1 MIICCPAFYLIKNI
15 MHKIDNKCL
24 NHPWVEGV
32 FRNTTRFFAIFVFIL
47 LAAILVSLVIG
58 SWDSL
63 REFGIAFLWTNE
75 WDPVQNQYGALVPIV
90 GTLISAGIALLIAVP
105 ISLGIA
111 TFLTE
116 LAPNWLK
123 RPIGTAIEMLAAIPS
138 IIYGMW
144 ALFVFVPLFQEYVQ
158 PHLIDILGDIPLIG
172 ALFSGAPFGIGLFTA
187 GLVLGIMIIP
197 FIASVMRDVFSV
209 VPPMLK
215 ESAYGLGS
223 TTWEVIWK
231 IVLPYTKTGVIGSI
245 MLGLGRALGE
255 TMAVTFVIGN
265 AFTLPDSIFSPST
278 SIASAIANEFN
289 ESGGLQKS
297 ALMELGLIL
306 FLITT
311 IVLSASR
318 LLIMRMTQKEGKK

>member
-1 MIICCPAFYLIKNI
+1 

-24 NHPWVEGV
+24 NHPWIEGL
-32 FRNTTRFFAIFVFIL
+32 FKNTTRFFAVFVFAVLSAIL
-47 LAAILVSLVIG
+47 LSLIIG
-58 SWDSL
+58 SWDSITRFNL
-63 REFGIAFLWTNE
+63 AFLWTND
-75 WDPVQNQYGALVPIV
+75 WDPVQDNYGALVPII

-105 ISLGIA
+105 ISFGIA

-116 LAPNWLK
+116 LSPEWLK
-123 RPIGTAIEMLAAIPS
+123 RPIGTAVEMLAAIPS

-144 ALFVFVPLFQEYVQ
+144 GLFVFVPLFQEYVQ
-158 PHLIDILGDIPLIG
+158 PHLIETFGDLPVIG
-172 ALFSGAPFGIGLFTA
+172 ILFSGAPFGIGLFTA
-187 GLVLGIMIIP
+187 GLVLAIMIIP
-197 FIASVMRDVFSV
+197 FIASVMRDIFSV
-209 VPPMLK
+209 VPPLLK

-231 IVLPYTKTGVIGSI
+231 VVLPYTKTGVIGSI

-265 AFTLPDSIFSPST
+265 AFQLPDSIFSPST

-289 ESGGLQKS
+289 EAGGLQKS

-311 IVLSASR
+311 LVLGASR
-318 LLIMRMTQKEGKK
+318 LLIMRMTKLEGKR

>member
-1 MIICCPAFYLIKNI
+1 

-116 LAPNWLK
+116 LAPDWLK
-123 RPIGTAIEMLAAIPS
+123 RPIGTAVEMLAAIPS

>member
-1 MIICCPAFYLIKNI
+1 MKR
-15 MHKIDNKCL
+15 HKFDNKCL
-24 NHPWVEGV
+24 NHPWVEGLFHNATRLFALLV
-32 FRNTTRFFAIFVFIL
+32 FVM
-47 LAAILVSLVIG
+47 LAAILVSLVMG

-63 REFGIAFLWTNE
+63 RQFRLPFLWTNE
-75 WDPVQNQYGALVPIV
+75 WDPVNEQYGALVPII

-105 ISLGIA
+105 ISFGIA

-116 LAPNWLK
+116 LAPEWLK
-123 RPIGTAIEMLAAIPS
+123 RPVGTAIEMLAAIPS

-144 ALFVFVPLFQEYVQ
+144 GLFVFVPLFQEYVQ
-158 PHLIDILGDIPLIG
+158 PSLIEWFSDVPLLSL
-172 ALFSGAPFGIGLFTA
+172 LFAGAPFGIGLFSA
-187 GLVLGIMIIP
+187 GLVLAIMIIP

-209 VPPMLK
+209 VPPLLK

-223 TTWEVIWK
+223 TTWEVVWK
-231 IVLPYTKTGVIGSI
+231 VVLPYTRAGVIGSV

-265 AFTLPDSIFSPST
+265 AFQLPESMFSPST

-289 ESGGLQKS
+289 EAGGLQKS

-306 FLITT
+306 FLMTT
-311 IVLSASR
+311 LVLIASR
-318 LLIMRMTQKEGKK
+318 LLILRTARAKGVR

>member
-1 MIICCPAFYLIKNI
+1 

-24 NHPWVEGV
+24 NHAWMEKA
-32 FRNTTRFFAIFVFIL
+32 FKNTTRFFALLVFAVL
-47 LAAILVSLVIG
+47 SAILISLIVG
-58 SWDSL
+58 SWDSISQFNL
-63 REFGIAFLWTNE
+63 AFLWTND
-75 WDPVQNQYGALVPIV
+75 WDPVQEKYGALVPII

-105 ISLGIA
+105 ISFGIA

-116 LAPNWLK
+116 LSPEWLK
-123 RPIGTAIEMLAAIPS
+123 RPIGTAVEMLAAIPS

-144 ALFVFVPLFQEYVQ
+144 GLFVFVPLFQEHIQ
-158 PHLIDILGDIPLIG
+158 PYLIECLGDIPLVG
-172 ALFSGAPFGIGLFTA
+172 LLFSGAPFGIGLFTA

-223 TTWEVIWK
+223 TTWEVVWK
-231 IVLPYTKTGVIGSI
+231 IVLPYTKSGVIGSI

-265 AFTLPDSIFSPST
+265 AFQLPDSIFAPST

-289 ESGGLQKS
+289 EAGGLQKS

-311 IVLSASR
+311 LVLAAAR
-318 LLIMRMTQKEGKK
+318 LLVMRMAKHEGRK

>member
-1 MIICCPAFYLIKNI
+1 MRGNHHLTKKEYTMQNSKQQAL
-15 MHKIDNKCL
+15 NKKWL
-24 NHPWVEGV
+24 EGL
-32 FRNTTRFFAIFVFIL
+32 FRNTTKFFAVFVFIML
-47 LAAILVSLVIG
+47 TAILISLVVG
-58 SWDSL
+58 SWESISK
-63 REFGIAFLWTNE
+63 FGLSFIWTND
-75 WDPVQNQYGALVPIV
+75 WDPIQENYGALVPII
-90 GTLISAGIALLIAVP
+90 GTLISSFIALAIAIP

-116 LAPNWLK
+116 LAPDWLK
-123 RPIGTAIEMLAAIPS
+123 RPIGIAVEMLAAIPS

-144 ALFVFVPLFQEYVQ
+144 GLFVFVPLFQQYIQ
-158 PHLIDILGDIPLIG
+158 PHLIDVLGGLPFIG
-172 ALFSGAPFGIGLFTA
+172 VLFEGAPFGIGLFTA
-187 GLVLGIMIIP
+187 GLVLAIMIIP

-223 TTWEVIWK
+223 TTWEVVWK
-231 IVLPYTKTGVIGSI
+231 IILPYTKAGVIGSI

-265 AFTLPDSIFSPST
+265 AFRLPESIFSPST

-289 ESGGLQKS
+289 EAGGLQKA
-297 ALMELGLIL
+297 ALIEIGLIL

-311 IVLSASR
+311 IVLACSR
-318 LLIMRMTQKEGKK
+318 LLIMRMSRKEGKRT

>member
-1 MIICCPAFYLIKNI
+1 

-24 NHPWVEGV
+24 NHAWLENV
-32 FRNTTRFFAIFVFIL
+32 FKNTTRFFAVFVFIML
-47 LAAILVSLVIG
+47 SAILLSLVIG
-58 SWDSL
+58 SWDSISK
-63 REFGIAFLWTNE
+63 FHIAFLWSND
-75 WDPVQNQYGALVPIV
+75 WDPVQENYGALVPII
-90 GTLISAGIALLIAVP
+90 GTLISAAIALIIAVP
-105 ISLGIA
+105 ISFGIA

-116 LAPNWLK
+116 LSPQWLK
-123 RPIGTAIEMLAAIPS
+123 QPIGTAIEMLAAIPS

-144 ALFVFVPLFQEYVQ
+144 GLFVFVPLFQEYIQ
-158 PHLIDILGDIPLIG
+158 PYIIDTFDNLPLIG
-172 ALFSGAPFGIGLFTA
+172 ILFSGAPFGIGLFTA

-197 FIASVMRDVFSV
+197 FISSTMRDVFSI

-215 ESAYGLGS
+215 ESAYGLGA

-231 IVLPYTKTGVIGSI
+231 IVLPYTKGGVIGSI

-265 AFTLPDSIFSPST
+265 AFQLPDSIFAPST

-289 ESGGLQKS
+289 EAGGLQKS

-311 IVLSASR
+311 LVLAIARLLVMRMSR
-318 LLIMRMTQKEGKK
+318 LEGRK

>member
-1 MIICCPAFYLIKNI
+1 MQNTKQQAL
-15 MHKIDNKCL
+15 NKGWL
-24 NHPWVEGV
+24 EGL
-32 FRNTTRFFAIFVFIL
+32 FKNTTKFFAIFVFIML
-47 LAAILVSLVIG
+47 TAILVSLVVG
-58 SWDSL
+58 SWESISK
-63 REFGIAFLWTNE
+63 FGLSFIWTND
-75 WDPVQNQYGALVPIV
+75 WDPIQENYGALVPII
-90 GTLISAGIALLIAVP
+90 GTLISSFIALAIAIP

-116 LAPNWLK
+116 LAPDWLK
-123 RPIGTAIEMLAAIPS
+123 RPIGIAVEMLAAIPS

-144 ALFVFVPLFQEYVQ
+144 GLFVFVPLFQQHIQ
-158 PHLIDILGDIPLIG
+158 PHLIDVLGGLPFVG
-172 ALFSGAPFGIGLFTA
+172 VLFEGAPFGIGLFTA
-187 GLVLGIMIIP
+187 GLVLAIMIIP

-223 TTWEVIWK
+223 TTWEVVWK
-231 IVLPYTKTGVIGSI
+231 IILPYTKTGVIGSI

-265 AFTLPDSIFSPST
+265 AFRLPESIFSPST

-289 ESGGLQKS
+289 EAGGLQKA
-297 ALMELGLIL
+297 ALIEIGLIL

-311 IVLSASR
+311 IVLACSR
-318 LLIMRMTQKEGKK
+318 LLIMRMTKKEGKRT